1 MSQLLVVLVDDQ
13 VLIEFDHAKP
23 VPENQLAYLD
33 QMDRRMDDGIELQGE
48 FIADPNEE
56 QRAKFVA
63 QNMAM
68 LLGEGQ
74 DQAAVAMCTYLGV
87 RRPALK
93 QVKISSTSA
102 GISVDLDHENVYQK
116 PAPEPQVVMFN
127 PKLNS

>member
-23 VPENQLAYLD
+23 VPDNQLAYLD

-102 GISVDLDHENVYQK
+102 GISVDLDHENAYEK
-116 PAPEPQVVMFN
+116 PAPETQVVMFN

>member
-23 VPENQLAYLD
+23 VPDNQLAYLD

-48 FIADPNEE
+48 FIADPNGE

-93 QVKISSTSA
+93 QVKISSTGA
-102 GISVDLDHENVYQK
+102 GISVDLDHDNAYEK
-116 PAPEPQVVMFN
+116 PAAEPQVVMFN

>member
-1 MSQLLVVLVDDQ
+1 MSQLLVVLVDGQ
-13 VLIEFDHAKP
+13 VLIEFDHAKT
-23 VPENQLAYLD
+23 VPDNQLAYLD

-93 QVKISSTSA
+93 QVKISSTGA
-102 GISVDLDHENVYQK
+102 GISVDLDHDNAYEK

>member
-1 MSQLLVVLVDDQ
+1 MSQLLVVLVDGQ

-23 VPENQLAYLD
+23 VPDNQLTYLD
-33 QMDRRMDDGIELQGE
+33 QMDRRMDYGIELQGE

-68 LLGEGQ
+68 LLGESQ

-93 QVKISSTSA
+93 QVKISSTGA
-102 GISVDLDHENVYQK
+102 GISVDLDHENSYEK
-116 PAPEPQVVMFN
+116 PPPAPQVVMFN

>member
-1 MSQLLVVLVDDQ
+1 MSQLLVVLVDGQ

-23 VPENQLAYLD
+23 VPDNQLTYLD

-93 QVKISSTSA
+93 QVKISSTGA
-102 GISVDLDHENVYQK
+102 GISVDLDHETAYEK
-116 PAPEPQVVMFN
+116 PAAEPQVVMFN

>member
-1 MSQLLVVLVDDQ
+1 MSQLLVVLVDGQ

-23 VPENQLAYLD
+23 VPDNQLAYLD
-33 QMDRRMDDGIELQGE
+33 QMDRRMDEGIELQGE

-102 GISVDLDHENVYQK
+102 GISVDLDHENVYEK
-116 PAPEPQVVMFN
+116 PAPEAQVVMFN

>member
-23 VPENQLAYLD
+23 VPDNQLAYLD

-63 QNMAM
+63 QNMAI

-102 GISVDLDHENVYQK
+102 GISVDLDHENSYEK
-116 PAPEPQVVMFN
+116 PAPAPQVVMFN